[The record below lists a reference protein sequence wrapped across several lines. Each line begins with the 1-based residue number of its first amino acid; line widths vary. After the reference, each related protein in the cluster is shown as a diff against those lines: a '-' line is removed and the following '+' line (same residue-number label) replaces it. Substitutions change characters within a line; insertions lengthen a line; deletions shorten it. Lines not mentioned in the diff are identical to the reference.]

1 MLLFSI
7 IAIVII
13 FFLWFNTSVYDYR
26 FCDDSYKYKVD
37 ENSERRLPFT
47 IRRVLG
53 LALLLIPIGNIVLF
67 IAYLCWYIK
76 RACEPD
82 DKYECIIWN
91 LNIKKYSPLLY
102 KIVSFIGNILN
113 KRIV

>member
-13 FFLWFNTSVYDYR
+13 FFLWFNTSVYDYKKE
-26 FCDDSYKYKVD
+26 CCSWKVD
-37 ENSERRLPFT
+37 KKSERRLPFT
-47 IRRVLG
+47 IWRVLG
-53 LALLLIPIGNIVLF
+53 LALLLIPIGNIILF
-67 IAYLCWYIK
+67 IAYLCWYVK

-82 DKYECIIWN
+82 DDYECIIYR
-91 LNIKKYSPLLY
+91 LNVKRYSPLLY
-102 KIVSFIGNILN
+102 KVVSSIGNILN